1 MGLSYEDAIPKG
13 ISLRKAYVAIR
24 SWYRN
29 NAFELKTR
37 EDEYA
42 KASLALIKALPDV
55 TSLSELEIRAIFA
68 EVIAGHLEWAY
79 HRSDGKHK
87 MAAYVHGALEAAG
100 YDLFLSEE
108 EKKRLGE
115 SRLWPYL
122 SDHLKGLR

>member
-1 MGLSYEDAIPKG
+1 MGLSYNDAIPKG
-13 ISLRKAYVAIR
+13 ISLREAYVAIR

-29 NAFELKTR
+29 NTFELKTR
-37 EDEYA
+37 DDEYA
-42 KASLALIKALPDV
+42 KASLALIKALPAV

-68 EVIAGHLEWAY
+68 EVIAGYLEWAY
-79 HRSDGKHK
+79 HRSDGKYK
-87 MAAYVHGALEAAG
+87 MAAYVHGALETAS

-108 EKKRLGE
+108 EKKHLRE